1 MKKKYILAGIGI
13 SAVFLL
19 LVLWYVL
26 AFPKATL
33 YEIIGTE
40 PSVIRIR
47 KSFPQ
52 EEFLHALDE
61 EGIAEKD
68 FADGELYET
77 YRSFFLSERLFW
89 QSSVQEAYFGAV
101 SEYGN
106 EITLFFSDEN
116 AKYEKVLIALHLD
129 GIQGT
134 AIPATVIF
142 YPARGGKSEV
152 YHTDFPCIELFKA
165 PFLNAA
171 IAE

>member
-1 MKKKYILAGIGI
+1 MKKKYILTGIGI

-19 LVLWYVL
+19 LVLWYAL

-47 KSFPQ
+47 KSFTQ

-61 EGIAEKD
+61 EGIVEKD
-68 FADGELYET
+68 FADGELYEA
-77 YRSFFLSERLFW
+77 YRSFFSSERLFW
-89 QSSVQEAYFGAV
+89 QSSVQESYFGAA

-106 EITLFFSDEN
+106 EITLFFSDGN
-116 AKYEKVLIALHLD
+116 AKYEKVLIALHSD
-129 GIQGT
+129 GTQRT
-134 AIPATVIF
+134 MIPATVIF
-142 YPARGGKSEV
+142 FPAHGGKNEV